1 MSCTAIPGTVSNGGF
16 TCKRES
22 SNLLQV
28 NENTMTD
35 QRSSHHVSNGDFR
48 ILRSAQRVLLILAGI
63 LLFSIRSSGQLSTDR
78 IDALVEEAMDKFH
91 VAGVAVGIVKDGEV
105 ILARGYGVRSVDTGV
120 PVDAHTSF
128 AIASNSKAFTT
139 TALALLVEEGKI
151 SWKDR
156 VVDHIPEFR
165 MYDDYVTQHF
175 NIQDLLTHRSG
186 LGLGAGDLQ
195 KWPAGSDFTIDDMLV
210 NFQYFEPV
218 SAFRTQYDYDN
229 ILYLVAGE
237 LIRRVSGQP
246 WQEFVR
252 ERIMEPLGMDHSY
265 TLPPGMT
272 GAEDL
277 AVPHLYSD
285 GRLKTIPYYELDPEK
300 TNGAAGGVLS
310 NAEDLCRWMLLHLN
324 GGRYGQNLEKQLFS
338 PSSQEEMWSIHTPM
352 SVRSHPRYRSRFSGY
367 GLGWRLADMAGYFTV
382 SHTGDL
388 SGMLS
393 KTFMV
398 PDLDLGVVV
407 LTNSY
412 YGGGPLFQAVSQ
424 TIVDSY
430 LGMEAF
436 DWTTYYLERFESGQG
451 VASEAVTRV
460 WETVH
465 NGRHEFDPDD
475 YLGTYADPW
484 FGRVRVTL
492 NEGQLWF
499 ASERSPRLTGPM
511 LHYKA
516 TTFAIPWEFREM
528 DADAFAIFGLDEE
541 GKAVSIRMK
550 GISPDIDFSYDFQ
563 DLHFTRITENSGE

>member
-1 MSCTAIPGTVSNGGF
+1 MPRTV
-16 TCKRES
+16 
-22 SNLLQV
+22 QHIHP
-28 NENTMTD
+28 
-35 QRSSHHVSNGDFR
+35 RSY
-48 ILRSAQRVLLILAGI
+48 RVLKASRKMLFLIAGI
-63 LLFSIRSSGQLSTDR
+63 LFMSMQSPGQLGPDQV
-78 IDALVEEAMDKFH
+78 DALVEHAMEKFH
-91 VAGVAVGIVKDGEV
+91 VAGVSVGIVKDGEV
-105 ILARGYGVRSVDTGV
+105 ILAKGYGVRSVDTRV
-120 PVDAHTSF
+120 PVDAQTSF

-139 TALALLVEEGKI
+139 TALALLVEEGLI
-151 SWKDR
+151 NWQDR

-165 MYDDYVTQHF
+165 MYDDYVTAHF

-237 LIRRVSGQP
+237 LIKRVSGKP
-246 WQEFVR
+246 WQVFVR
-252 ERIMEPLGMDHSY
+252 ERILEPLGMDHSY

-272 GAEDL
+272 GADNL
-277 AVPHLYSD
+277 AAPHLYSE

-310 NAEDLCRWMLLHLN
+310 NAEDLCKWMLVHLN
-324 GGRYGQNLEKQLFS
+324 GGRYGEHLEKQLFL
-338 PSSQEEMWSIHTPM
+338 PSSQEEMWRIHTPM
-352 SVRSHPRYRSRFSGY
+352 SVRSDPRYRSRFSGY
-367 GLGWRLADMAGYFTV
+367 GLGWRLTDLAGYFTV

-393 KTFMV
+393 KTIMV
-398 PDLDLGVVV
+398 PDLNLGVVV

-412 YGGGPLFQAVSQ
+412 YGGGALFQAVSQ

-430 LGMEAF
+430 LGLEAF
-436 DWTTYYLERFESGQG
+436 GWTDYYLERFESGQG
-451 VASEAVTRV
+451 AADEVVAGV
-460 WETVH
+460 WEMVN
-465 NGRHEFDPDD
+465 NGRHQFDPED
-475 YLGTYADPW
+475 YLGVFEDPW
-484 FGRVRVTL
+484 FGSVQITMKD
-492 NEGQLWF
+492 GQLWF
-499 ASERSPRLTGPM
+499 ASERSPRLSGPM
-511 LHYKA
+511 YHYKA

-541 GKAVSIRMK
+541 GRPVSIRMK

-563 DLHFTRITENSGE
+563 DLHFTRIRDASGN